1 LRIPLICNLTG
12 KMVGAGETLD
22 ATYWRRQ
29 TREAVQFA
37 RGMQTL
43 AEHGY
48 EVFLELGPTSTLLNM
63 GRQALK
69 EETRTWLPSLQK
81 DQDDWETLLH
91 AVGTLYV
98 KGAKV
103 DWSGFERGRGI
114 LYDALPRRVAL
125 PTYPFE
131 RERCWI
137 EMTEGGRRGMDRRE
151 VGSIKDA
158 GVINAAPT
166 LPSKRHPLLDAH
178 TELAHPT
185 GSHVWETAFDKHSR
199 PYLNDHRVEGVMA
212 LPVSVY
218 LEMAQAAA
226 REALGAGPYVLT
238 EIELKK
244 LLLVPE
250 QGVQK
255 VQVVL
260 SSEGKNRASFHV
272 YSHATGEDAQPHHV
286 WTLHATGKILHD

>member
-1 LRIPLICNLTG
+1 
-12 KMVGAGETLD
+12 MVRAGETLD

-37 RGMQTL
+37 RGMQAL

-69 EETRTWLPSLQK
+69 EETGTWLPSLQK

-103 DWSGFERGRGI
+103 DWSSFERGRGI

-137 EMTEGGRRGMDRRE
+137 ETTEGSRRE
-151 VGSIKDA
+151 VGIIKD
-158 GVINAAPT
+158 APT

-250 QGVQK
+250 QGVQT

-260 SSEGKNRASFHV
+260 SSEGKKQSSFHV
-272 YSHATGEDAQPHHV
+272 YSHATGEDAQEHHV
-286 WTLHATGKILHD
+286 WTLHAAGKILHD